1 MLLKTLKWVAIALV
15 SSYIIGSAKR
25 PVTSGSLSE
34 HPSDLY
40 SPDFY
45 PNGTNL
51 ELPLGTMRYW
61 QFGNEGGNRVVLVH
75 GISTGS
81 AVYTKL
87 ARDLV
92 SSTIFSLGSC

>member
-1 MLLKTLKWVAIALV
+1 MLFNTLKWVGVGII
-15 SSYIIGSAKR
+15 SSYIIGSIRRQK
-25 PVTSGSLSE
+25 TLGSLSE
-34 HPSDLY
+34 KSFELY

-45 PNGTNL
+45 PNGTDL

-81 AVYTKL
+81 AVYDKL

-92 SSTIFSLGSC
+92 RCN